1 MYVGSHNDEVVDED
15 GLHGLIVSLANMG
28 HFGRTG
34 MVVMGP
40 KKSRPELR
48 QRRAALGYDD
58 LPSTLVITL
67 RWLCMIE
74 ASVFC
79 SGGFFRSSR
88 ARAVYDD
95 N

>member
-28 HFGRTG
+28 AFWQDGHGCNGT
-34 MVVMGP
+34 

-48 QRRAALGYDD
+48 RRRAALGYDD
-58 LPSTLVITL
+58 LPSTLVIAL
-67 RWLCMIE
+67 RWPCMIE
-74 ASVFC
+74 ASVLC
-79 SGGFFRSSR
+79 SGVFFRGSR
-88 ARAVYDD
+88 AKAVYDG

>member
-15 GLHGLIVSLANMG
+15 GLHGFLVSLANMG
-28 HFGRTG
+28 AFWQDGHGT
-34 MVVMGP
+34 
-40 KKSRPELR
+40 KKPRLELR

-74 ASVFC
+74 ASVSCF
-79 SGGFFRSSR
+79 GVFFKNS
-88 ARAVYDD
+88 
-95 N
+95 